1 MQNQFLIRLFQKKVI
16 WNKGDMF
23 LRRSNHGTSTSS
35 STIITTPNADPKMN
49 QYKYWNREEHAKTSG
64 KYNYLINISPESIK
78 KEARII
84 SLSDP
89 NDDANIALKTSLPY
103 GSKVLA
109 TGITVDDFDQILP
122 SLNPNVAFVSPS
134 CPKARVQLPLLL
146 EKYPSIEWVHAR
158 SAGIDFLVSDELSS
172 KPPRIMTNAK
182 GQFSSSLA
190 EYVMMACS
198 FFAKDL
204 TRLMKQKKAKVWG
217 KYNVDELR
225 GKTMGIVGE

>member
-1 MQNQFLIRLFQKKVI
+1 MKKVLIR
-16 WNKGDMF
+16 
-23 LRRSNHGTSTSS
+23 RYHGVSSS
-35 STIITTPNADPKMN
+35 STVTTPNADPKMN

-64 KYNYLINISPESIK
+64 TYNYLINISPESIK
-78 KEARII
+78 KEARILN
-84 SLSDP
+84 LSDP

-103 GSKVLA
+103 GSKILA
-109 TGITVDDFDQILP
+109 TGITVDEFDQIPL
-122 SLNPNVAFVSPS
+122 SANPNVVFVSPS

-146 EKYPSIEWVHAR
+146 KKYPSIEWVHAR
-158 SAGIDFLVSDELSS
+158 SAGIDFLVSDELSM
-172 KPPRIMTNAK
+172 KPPSIMTNAK
-182 GQFSSSLA
+182 GQFSSTLA